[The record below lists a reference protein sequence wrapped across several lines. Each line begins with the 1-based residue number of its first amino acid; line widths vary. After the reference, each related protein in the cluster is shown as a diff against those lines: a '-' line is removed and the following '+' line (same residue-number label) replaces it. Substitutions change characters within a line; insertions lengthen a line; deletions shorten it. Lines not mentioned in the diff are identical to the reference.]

1 MNLSKS
7 LWPKSLCFDVKW
19 TRKFWVI
26 FKILTLYIYEC
37 ACVYVCVRVH
47 ACAHTCVCSV
57 AKSSHYLQ
65 PHRLYAPPSMGFS
78 SRYMEWVAISFSK
91 GSSQSRD
98 WTHIS
103 CTHKRVIYHWATRET
118 KYIYMC
124 VSVCV
129 YIHTYMFMLIY
140 ITEVYNM

>member
-1 MNLSKS
+1 MSVRV
-7 LWPKSLCFDVKW
+7 CM
-19 TRKFWVI
+19 
-26 FKILTLYIYEC
+26 
-37 ACVYVCVRVH
+37 CVYVHVH

-65 PHRLYAPPSMGFS
+65 PHRLYAPLSMGFS

-103 CTHKRVIYHWATRET
+103 CTDKRVIYHWAAREA
-118 KYIYMC
+118 KYIY
-124 VSVCV
+124 VCV
-129 YIHTYMFMLIY
+129 CVCLYTHIY
-140 ITEVYNM
+140 VYANIYNRSV